1 MKRAPW
7 LRFNLI
13 ASVATLGV
21 ALLLWGS
28 CGRGGGGDDDEAGD
42 EDGGGGTVEVEIR
55 DVSGHFFY
63 GSTSRPAGG
72 SELWVLNHSS
82 ATASFYALADNGG
95 FKIPLS
101 YFVEDE
107 VYSFHLVRDSQLIG
121 DVDLSPSN
129 SEVQTAFTYRGGYG
143 FDMGD
148 VVVPLDRHGSID
160 LTAGGLQGKTGG
172 GFSLV
177 TDVEADFSTFPV
189 PAFLSAASV
198 GSHLVISDASVLLNS
213 FYNRIDHPLDYGK
226 DLNAWSRI
234 GVLVVSKEAGAV
246 ERAFA
251 EEGGRWL
258 AAARLASGIESPPNA
273 SPLWA
278 VTDRDLVQVTD
289 KVWRASSYV
298 GALPE
303 PQAIV
308 TIRIAP
314 KVGAQA
320 TVPRALR
327 TILTMP
333 PTVISANASGSA
345 MATVAYDSPTAN
357 NGLTRPFCQTGE
369 VSLEV
374 APPLDATGQPVPAT
388 TLDRIDVEFDFYKK
402 VGGQAPRLAQVA
414 ANFEAPYNANYEDE
428 AGDIKRTW
436 DAGLTRLRFEIGAT
450 AGAADTQEIHIPS
463 GLFPRKVGSS
473 TVGKVRLRIYYRS
486 ETDATEGGTVVW
498 LNKGC

>member
-1 MKRAPW
+1 MNRPPW

-28 CGRGGGGDDDEAGD
+28 CGRGGGGDD
-42 EDGGGGTVEVEIR
+42 EDSGEEEGGGTVEVEIR
-55 DVSGHFFY
+55 DVSGHFYY
-63 GSTSRPAGG
+63 GSTSRPAVG
-72 SELWVLNHSS
+72 SELWVLSHSS
-82 ATASFYALADNGG
+82 AKTSIYALRDDGG

-101 YFVEDE
+101 YFVEDGI
-107 VYSFHLVRDSQLIG
+107 YSFHLVRDSQLIG

-129 SEVQTAFTYRGGYG
+129 AEVQTGFTYRGGYG
-143 FDMGD
+143 FDIGN
-148 VVVPLDRHGSID
+148 VVVPLDRHGSIN
-160 LTAGGLQGKTGG
+160 LTAGGLQGKAGG

-177 TDVEADFSTFPV
+177 TDIEVDFSTFPA
-189 PAFLSAASV
+189 PSFLSTASV

-213 FYNRIDHPLDYGK
+213 FYNRTAHPIAYGK

-246 ERAFA
+246 DGAFA

-258 AAARLASGIESPPNA
+258 AAARLASPIESPPNA

-278 VTDRDLVQVTD
+278 ANDRALVQVTD

-308 TIRIAP
+308 SIRIAP
-314 KVGAQA
+314 KVGAQV

-333 PTVISANASGSA
+333 PTVISANASGNA
-345 MATVAYDSPTAN
+345 MATVAYDSTTAN

-374 APPLDATGQPVPAT
+374 APPLDAAGQPVPAT
-388 TLDRIDVEFDFYKK
+388 ILDRIDVEFDYYKK

-414 ANFEAPYNANYEDE
+414 ANFEAPYNANFEDE
-428 AGDIKRTW
+428 TGDVKRSW
-436 DAGLTRLRFEIGAT
+436 DAGLTRLRFQVGAT
-450 AGAADTQEIHIPS
+450 AGAAGTQELRIPS
-463 GLFPRKVGSS
+463 GLFPGNIGDSA
-473 TVGKVRLRIYYRS
+473 VGKVRLRIYYRS